1 MRLWARWAAACVIV
15 LCGCRAAATPPVD
28 ARSAEG
34 AATASN
40 RLGFDLYDRLR
51 DEAGGA
57 PDNLIFSPASAEV
70 ALAMASAGARGE
82 TLDEMAGVLYADRLG
97 EAHAS
102 FGNLLRSLNGR
113 DGQDGLTIHLA
124 DRLWGQTGLV
134 FRPEFLS
141 IMSDQHS
148 APLALVDYVRASEA
162 ARIAINTW
170 AAEETHDR
178 IHDLP
183 APGSVSSD
191 MRLVLANAV
200 YFKGAWRFPFETFAT
215 ADEDFKTASAKT
227 KVRMM
232 RQLGWFDYADVGG
245 AHVIELPY
253 RGGFTMVVVLPDG
266 VEGLAS
272 VERRVNGEYEAW
284 IAKMKK
290 REVDLKLPQWKTT
303 STFELADALEHLGM
317 KRAFGGADFSGMS
330 ASPLAIA
337 KVIQKA
343 FVESNERGTEAAAV
357 TAVGFQEEDSDGERT
372 CVRDPRSGI
381 EHDSPPPPP
390 PAVFHADH
398 PFLYFIRD
406 PSTGVVLFIGRETAP
421 R

>member
-1 MRLWARWAAACVIV
+1 VRWAAACVIV
-15 LCGCRAAATPPVD
+15 LCGRRPAATPPVD

-40 RLGFDLYDRLR
+40 RLGFDLCDQLR
-51 DEAGGA
+51 DEPGGD

-82 TLDEMAGVLYADRLG
+82 ALDETLDEMARVLHADRLG

-124 DRLWGQTGLV
+124 DRLCGQTGLV

-141 IMSDQHS
+141 IMSDQYS

-178 IHDLP
+178 IQDLL

-191 MRLVLANAV
+191 TRLVLANAV
-200 YFKGAWRFPFETFAT
+200 YFKGAWRFPFETSAT

-245 AHVIELPY
+245 ARVIELPY
-253 RGGFTMVVVLPDG
+253 RGGFTMVVVLPDD

-303 STFELADALEHLGM
+303 STFEVADALEHLGM

-337 KVIQKA
+337 RVVQKV
-343 FVESNERGTEAAAV
+343 FVESNERGTEAAV